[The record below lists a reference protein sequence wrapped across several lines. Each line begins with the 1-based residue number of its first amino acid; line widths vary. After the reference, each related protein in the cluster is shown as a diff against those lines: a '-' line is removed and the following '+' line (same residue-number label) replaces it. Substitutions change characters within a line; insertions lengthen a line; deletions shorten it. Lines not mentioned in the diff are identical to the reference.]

1 MNLSLPISPLRFQ
14 RIAVSIYFF
23 IAGLTFASWA
33 CRIPDIKNK
42 LHLSDAG
49 LGSVLF
55 SLPIGLMASLPL
67 SGWLV
72 GKYGSRK
79 VLLIAS
85 VAYPVVFLLI
95 GLAQTTFTTVIAL
108 FLFGMFANLF
118 NISVN
123 TQGVGVELQYQRS
136 IMASFHGVW
145 SLAGF
150 TGALIG
156 TLMVSFQISALY
168 HFVIIAVLCILL
180 GFIAYRHTLKQDTGK
195 KDQPIFAIPDKGL
208 LLLGLIAFSCMVC
221 EGTMFDW
228 SEVYFDKVI
237 KAPVNY
243 ITLGYTAFMFSMAS
257 GRFVGDWLTTK
268 LGGKLML
275 QMSGILVATGLMLA
289 VIFPTIIVAIIGFLL
304 VGMGVSTVV
313 PLVYSAAGKSSTMTP
328 GAALAAVST
337 IGFVG
342 FLFGPPAIGFIA
354 EAANLRWSFTLIAIL
369 GFCITLLAAKTTI
382 K

>member
-49 LGSVLF
+49 LGSVLL

-72 GKYGSRK
+72 GKFGSRK

-85 VAYPVVFLLI
+85 VAYPVLLLFI

-108 FLFGMFANLF
+108 FFFGMFANLF

-150 TGALIG
+150 SGALIG
-156 TLMVSFQISALY
+156 TLMISFQICTLY
-168 HFVIIAVLCILL
+168 HFITIAILCILL
-180 GFIAYRHTLKQDTGK
+180 GFFAYKHTLKQDSGK
-195 KDQPIFAIPDKGL
+195 KNQPIFAVPDKGL
-208 LLLGLIAFSCMVC
+208 LLLGLIAFCCMVC

-228 SEVYFDKVI
+228 SGVYFDKVI
-237 KAPVNY
+237 KAPINN

-275 QMSGILVATGLMLA
+275 QMSGVLVATGLMLA
-289 VIFPTIIVAIIGFLL
+289 VSFPNIIVATFGFLL
-304 VGMGVSTVV
+304 VGLGVSTVV
-313 PLVYSAAGKSSTMTP
+313 PLVYSAAGKSSNMTP

-354 EAANLRWSFTLIAIL
+354 EASNLRWSFTLIAVL
-369 GFCITLLAAKTTI
+369 GFSITLLAAKTTI

>member
-1 MNLSLPISPLRFQ
+1 MNLSLSISPLRFQ

-49 LGSVLF
+49 LGSVLL
-55 SLPIGLMASLPL
+55 SLPVGLMASLPL

-72 GKYGSRK
+72 GKFGSRK
-79 VLLIAS
+79 VLSIAS
-85 VAYPVVFLLI
+85 VAYPVVLLLI

-108 FLFGMFANLF
+108 FFFGMFANLF
-118 NISVN
+118 NIAVN

-150 TGALIG
+150 AGALIG
-156 TLMVSFQISALY
+156 TLMISLQINTLY
-168 HFVIIAVLCILL
+168 HFITISILCILL
-180 GFIAYRHTLKQDTGK
+180 GFIAYKHTLKQDSSK
-195 KDQPIFAIPDKGL
+195 KNQPIFAMPDKGL
-208 LLLGLIAFSCMVC
+208 LLLGLIAFSCLVC

-228 SEVYFDKVI
+228 SGVYFEKVI
-237 KAPVNY
+237 EVPNIY
-243 ITLGYTAFMFSMAS
+243 ITLGYSAFMFTMAS

-275 QMSGILVATGLMLA
+275 QMSGVLVATGLMLA
-289 VIFPTIIVAIIGFLL
+289 VIFPNIIVATFGFLL
-304 VGMGVSTVV
+304 VGLGVSTVV

-342 FLFGPPAIGFIA
+342 FLFGPPVIGFIA
-354 EAANLRWSFTLIAIL
+354 QASNLRWSFTFIAVL
-369 GFCITLLAAKTTI
+369 GFSITLLAAKTTI